1 MKTTHPSRPRRS
13 LPLGRT
19 VATPSALAQI
29 PADDITVA
37 LARHAD
43 GDWGDC
49 GPEDWRENE
58 FALDNDLR
66 LFSVYQDRNKVKF
79 WIITEADRSATT
91 VLLPSDY

>member
-1 MKTTHPSRPRRS
+1 MKTTHPSRPRS
-13 LPLGRT
+13 FPLGQI
-19 VATPSALAQI
+19 VATPSALAEI
-29 PADDITVA
+29 RADDITAA
-37 LARHAD
+37 LARHSE

-58 FALDNDLR
+58 FAVDNDLR

-91 VLLPSDY
+91 VLLPSGAP

>member
-1 MKTTHPSRPRRS
+1 MKTTPPSRPRS
-13 LPLGRT
+13 FPLGRT
-19 VATPSALAQI
+19 VATPSALAEI
-29 PADDITVA
+29 AADDITAA
-37 LARHAD
+37 LARHAE

-58 FALDNDLR
+58 FALENDLR

-91 VLLPSDY
+91 VLLPGDY